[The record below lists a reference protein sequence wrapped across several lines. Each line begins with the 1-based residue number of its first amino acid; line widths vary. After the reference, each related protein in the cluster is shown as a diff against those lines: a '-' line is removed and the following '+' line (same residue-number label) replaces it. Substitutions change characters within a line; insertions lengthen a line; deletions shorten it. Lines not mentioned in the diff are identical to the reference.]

1 MPQATLD
8 EGFQTSGEN
17 IIKAALP
24 AWVARSTV
32 TAKLYGNDRPQWK
45 VGFRCDC
52 KTTKQYVPV
61 VVGDQTIQQVAKAA
75 HDQIEAKHGACNGQ
89 TTAPAPLKREA
100 QLEAELAC
108 AVKRQKTL
116 QREVSAAEADK
127 GAAAKLA
134 AAATTQRRLDTTA
147 TGRRKEI
154 DYSDCDTK
162 LDRSGKHDALHGRAD
177 RADAAGADNGLL
189 DCVKYWAR
197 GSLGIVFQLVM
208 ALIATFKLRDMV
220 SAACLA

>member
-1 MPQATLD
+1 MPQATLE
-8 EGFQTSGEN
+8 EGFQATGEAT
-17 IIKAALP
+17 IKAALP
-24 AWVARSTV
+24 GWVIRDCV
-32 TAKLYGNDRPQWK
+32 TAVHYPGKTLAWR

-52 KTTKQYVPV
+52 RTSKDYITVKSE
-61 VVGDQTIQQVAKAA
+61 GKAIKQVAAAA

-154 DYSDCDTK
+154 DYT
-162 LDRSGKHDALHGRAD
+162 DRDSRLNPKDKYHALHGT
-177 RADAAGADNGLL
+177 DAAGVDSGLFA
-189 DCVKYWAR
+189 CVRYWAR

-208 ALIATFKLRDMV
+208 ALITSFSLKEK
-220 SAACLA
+220 